1 MIRDELILQAL
12 SGIGTILAFFTAMLT
27 AMAIAGIIKDVSGK
41 VRRTMKYYIIPI
53 WLLGFNYTHKWVQ
66 KLGVKPLKLRKSLQR
81 QR

>member
-1 MIRDELILQAL
+1 MIQDKLTLEAL

-41 VRRTMKYYIIPI
+41 VRRIMKYYIIPI
-53 WLLGFNYTHKWVQ
+53 WLLGFNCTYKWVQ
-66 KLGVKPLKLRKSLQR
+66 KRGVKPPKLRKSLQR